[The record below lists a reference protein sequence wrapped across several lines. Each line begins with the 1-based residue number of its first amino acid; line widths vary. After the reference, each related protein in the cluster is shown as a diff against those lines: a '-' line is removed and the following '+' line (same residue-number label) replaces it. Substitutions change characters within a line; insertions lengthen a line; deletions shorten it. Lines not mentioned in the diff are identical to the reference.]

1 MDEVILRD
9 SILFTDHFIHT
20 LPVRAVLVFFRQPPV
35 LDLIDCT
42 DMKSRIILIALLA
55 LLPIGISAQIL
66 KPVSWNF
73 SAKAAP
79 DSLNNQGEK
88 TYMIHLTATID
99 PGWHVYAQQA
109 GEGPIP
115 TTISF
120 EDNDHLNLIG
130 EVEEKGDKIS
140 EFDKVFNSEL
150 NFFEKRVDFIQKVVV
165 KRSTVLKGTVA
176 FMVCDDKQC
185 LPPKDVPF
193 SLELKDAEERP
204 VAAATTAVGSSNG
217 RDVQSGNKPEAEIQA
232 ADDTDDATGKSLSWI
247 FWAAFGGGF
256 IALLTPCVFSVIPVT
271 VSFFTK
277 RSETRAAGIRN
288 AIWYSLSIVIIY
300 TLLGFLIT
308 LLFGPSALNQL
319 ASNIWAN
326 LAFFIIFLLFGLS
339 FLGAFEISLPSS
351 WGTIADSKAGASSF
365 IGIFFMALTL
375 AIVSFSCT
383 GPIIGNLLVLA
394 AQGGKAGPLV
404 GMLGFSIALAIPFA
418 LFAIFPSWLNRMGKA
433 GGWLNA
439 VKVVLGLLEL
449 ALALKFLSNVDMAY
463 HWGILSREVFLCIW
477 IVLFALI
484 GFYLLGKLR
493 FPHDSEVK
501 HISIT
506 RLILAIAAF
515 AFTVYLIPGLF
526 GVQLKGIVGGFLPAY
541 SSFNYTTGVAGG
553 SSSGATVAYD
563 GIRPQKYVDIFAKAT
578 PENYTAF
585 YDYDEAMAAA
595 KKLDRPLMIDFTGW
609 SCVNC
614 RKMESAVWTDP
625 EVVKIINRDFVLLQL
640 YVDDKTKLP
649 KDQQY
654 ISSFDQSKIKTIGQ
668 KNADFEIVHFN
679 RNSQPYYVFLN
690 HQGKSLTSKGY
701 RFDPDPQHFIDF
713 LLAAND
719 RYRQGETKQL
729 AMK

>member
-1 MDEVILRD
+1 
-9 SILFTDHFIHT
+9 
-20 LPVRAVLVFFRQPPV
+20 
-35 LDLIDCT
+35 
-42 DMKSRIILIALLA
+42 MKSRIILIALLA

-204 VAAATTAVGSSNG
+204 VAAATAAVGRANG
-217 RDVQSGNKPEAEIQA
+217 PDVQSGNKPEAEIQA